1 MIHYF
6 AHGYGMDEM
15 GHGYGDTVWGWLLMI
30 VIMALVVL
38 GIILLVRF
46 ATGNQTEA
54 NKSSALDV
62 LKHRYAKGEIT
73 KKQFDE
79 IKKDLK

>member
-1 MIHYF
+1 MNYL
-6 AHGYGMDEM
+6 ARGNGMGEI
-15 GHGYGDTVWGWLLMI
+15 GHGYGDNVWGLLLMI
-30 VIMALVVL
+30 VMMTLVVL

-46 ATGNQTEA
+46 ASGNQTEA
-54 NKSSALDV
+54 NKSNALEV

>member
-1 MIHYF
+1 MDYF
-6 AHGYGMDEM
+6 AHGYGMDEI
-15 GHGYGDTVWGWLLMI
+15 GHGDNVWGWLFMI
-30 VIMALVVL
+30 AMMTLVVL

-46 ATGNQTEA
+46 ASGSQAEA
-54 NKSSALDV
+54 NKSNTLDV

-79 IKKDLK
+79 IKTDLK

>member
-1 MIHYF
+1 MNYY
-6 AHGYGMDEM
+6 AHGYGMNEM
-15 GHGYGDTVWGWLLMI
+15 GHGYGDNPWSWLLMI
-30 VIMALVVL
+30 LIMALVVL

-46 ATGNQTEA
+46 ASGNQTKA
-54 NKSSALDV
+54 NKSNALDV

-79 IKKDLK
+79 IKKDIK